1 MLWVKRIKIY
11 LIQGG
16 GGVNPTTI
24 KNPFA
29 LPPGY
34 RTHTKIV
41 FEPFLYV
48 YTVKYVQTKYWLY
61 NIVMSDVC
69 KTVYIIHARIGGG
82 GSGRSG
88 TPWKIQI
95 SYLNLH
101 SKITHNM
108 LRIPPPFPGKFKYP
122 SEHTGKIFWI
132 RTWHVEA
139 KSYTKY
145 SLSGFNKVKFS
156 RACIIYSRIDYIVCI
171 HY

>member
-1 MLWVKRIKIY
+1 
-11 LIQGG
+11 
-16 GGVNPTTI
+16 
-24 KNPFA
+24 
-29 LPPGY
+29 
-34 RTHTKIV
+34 
-41 FEPFLYV
+41 
-48 YTVKYVQTKYWLY
+48 
-61 NIVMSDVC
+61 MSDVC
-69 KTVYIIHARIGGG
+69 KTVYIIHARIGGGG

-108 LRIPPPFPGKFKYP
+108 LRTPPSRANLNIPRNTPVKY
-122 SEHTGKIFWI
+122 SGSA
-132 RTWHVEA
+132 HVET

-145 SLSGFNKVKFS
+145 SLSGFNKFKFS